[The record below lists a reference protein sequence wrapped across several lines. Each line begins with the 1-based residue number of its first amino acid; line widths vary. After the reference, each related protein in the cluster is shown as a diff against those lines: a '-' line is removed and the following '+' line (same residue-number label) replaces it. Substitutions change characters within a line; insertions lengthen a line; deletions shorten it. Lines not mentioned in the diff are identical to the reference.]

1 MSISLPP
8 VLVLQSVS
16 KLYANGTLAND
27 NVSMEIAAGE
37 IHAVIGEN
45 GAGKS
50 TLMKLLY
57 GLEQPSSGRI
67 LLHGR
72 VCVLRDPRQAI
83 AAGIGLVP
91 QHLQLVPSLTVT
103 QNVVLGSEPT
113 RGLGQQLL
121 HSRAAVQAVS
131 TAAQR
136 FGFQLDPYAVVGDL
150 SVGARQRVEILKTL
164 YRGARIVMLDE
175 PSAVLSEQEA
185 SALFASLRRMAEQG
199 LTVLLITHKI
209 REIRTVCDRFTVLR
223 GGRVTGG
230 GNAQDFSDAAISAMI
245 VGRELSATS
254 SATLTRRPPGQN
266 AVALVGAHG
275 LTVKRADGRV
285 VLNGVSFE
293 IAAGEILGVAGVEG
307 NGQDVLAH
315 VLCGLRAPSQ
325 GHADIEGVVFTSR
338 GVRRARAVGVA
349 ATPEDRLHDGVAPA
363 MSIIDNAMAVQYHQA
378 PLSRRGWLDLA
389 AMRGLARSIMARCQV
404 AAAAPEALIGTLSG
418 GNMQKIV
425 LGREIASAPR
435 FLIASQPTRGV
446 DIGAAQVLHEQL
458 CALRDT
464 GAAILLISADLDELL
479 ALSDRI
485 MVMSQGEIVA
495 HFPAQQVDPGVLGG
509 YMTGALRAA
518 AAAALLASP
527 FTALPAPAHHEEQA

>member
-1 MSISLPP
+1 MSISLTPA
-8 VLVLQSVS
+8 LALQGVS

-72 VCVLRDPRQAI
+72 ACVLRDPRQAI

-91 QHLQLVPSLTVT
+91 QHLQLVPSLTVA
-103 QNVVLGSEPT
+103 QNVVLGCEPT
-113 RGLGQQLL
+113 RGLGQLL
-121 HSRAAVQAVS
+121 HGRAAVQAVS

-136 FGFQLDPYAVVGDL
+136 FGFQLDPHAVVGDL

-209 REIRTVCDRFTVLR
+209 REIRSACDRFTVLR
-223 GGRVTGG
+223 GGCVAGG
-230 GNAQDFSDAAISAMI
+230 GNAQDFSDAAIGAMI
-245 VGRELSATS
+245 VGRTLSAA
-254 SATLTRRPPGQN
+254 SAATPARRPPGQN
-266 AVALVGAHG
+266 AGALVGAHG
-275 LTVKRADGRV
+275 LTAKRADGRV
-285 VLNGVSFE
+285 VLSGVSFE
-293 IAAGEILGVAGVEG
+293 IGAGEILGVAGVEG

-325 GHADIEGVVFTSR
+325 GHADIDGAVFTSR
-338 GVRRARAVGVA
+338 GVRRARAGGVA
-349 ATPEDRLHDGVAPA
+349 AIPEDRLHDGVAPA

-378 PLSRRGWLDLA
+378 PLSRRGWLDPA
-389 AMRGLARSIMARCQV
+389 AMQGFARGIMARCRV

-446 DIGAAQVLHEQL
+446 DIGAAQALHEQL
-458 CALRDT
+458 RALRDT

-495 HFPAQQVDPGVLGG
+495 HFPARQVDPGVLGG
-509 YMTGALRAA
+509 YMTGALHAA
-518 AAAALLASP
+518 GAAALLASP
-527 FTALPAPAHHEEQA
+527 FTASHAQAHHEEQA